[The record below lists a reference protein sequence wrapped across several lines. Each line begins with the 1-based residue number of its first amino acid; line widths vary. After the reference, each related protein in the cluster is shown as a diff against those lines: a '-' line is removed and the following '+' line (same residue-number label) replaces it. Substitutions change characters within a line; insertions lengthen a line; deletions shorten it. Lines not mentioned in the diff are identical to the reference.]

1 MKILIY
7 GAGVLG
13 SLCAARLQSAGQ
25 EVWLLA
31 RGQRL
36 EDLRQHGLVLENMV
50 TDERSEMKVNVLETL
65 GPDDAYDLIMV
76 VVGKHQVP
84 GVLPSLAANRCT
96 PNILFVGNNAA
107 GPDEYIRALTQE
119 RVLLGFLTAGGT
131 TDGPVVRYA
140 EGDESRKSTFTI
152 GEVDGTITPRLEEI
166 AEVLKSI
173 GYNVVL
179 CSNID
184 AWLKTHAALVA
195 PLAGALTLA
204 GGDNFSLARDR
215 KNVRL
220 AAKGIRESLH
230 ILQSKNIPL
239 IPSAA
244 KLYIRLPE
252 FLLVFLMQWLL
263 ARKEVGYAF
272 AHADKAKP
280 EMALLIH
287 ELLTLGR
294 GTNVSTPAL
303 ARMRAGMGSTAS
315 Q

>member
-65 GPDDAYDLIMV
+65 GPDDSYDLIMV

-84 GVLPSLAANRCT
+84 GVLTSLAANRCT
-96 PNILFVGNNAA
+96 PNILFVGNNVA

-184 AWLKTHAALVA
+184 AWLKTHTALVA

-252 FLLVFLMQWLL
+252 FLLVFLLQRLL

>member
-1 MKILIY
+1 MKILIC

-31 RGQRL
+31 RGRRL

-65 GPDDAYDLIMV
+65 SPDDAYDLIMV

-84 GVLPSLAANRCT
+84 GVLPSLAANRST
-96 PNILFVGNNAA
+96 PNILFIGNNAA

-119 RVLLGFLTAGGT
+119 RALLGFLTAGGT

-179 CSNID
+179 CPNID

-230 ILQSKNIPL
+230 ILQAKNIPL

-252 FLLVFLMQWLL
+252 FLLVFLMQRLL

-272 AHADKAKP
+272 AHADKAEP
-280 EMALLIH
+280 EMALLIA
-287 ELLTLGR
+287 ELLALGS
-294 GTNVSTPAL
+294 GTNVPTPAL
-303 ARMRAGMGSTAS
+303 ARMRAGMESTAS

>member
-1 MKILIY
+1 
-7 GAGVLG
+7 LG

-65 GPDDAYDLIMV
+65 SPDDAYDLIMV

-96 PNILFVGNNAA
+96 PNILFIGNNAA

-166 AEVLKSI
+166 AEVLKST
-173 GYNVVL
+173 GYNMVL
-179 CSNID
+179 CPNID

-239 IPSAA
+239 IPSNA

-252 FLLVFLMQWLL
+252 FLLVFLMQRLL

-272 AHADKAKP
+272 AHADKAAP
-280 EMALLIH
+280 EMALLIA
-287 ELLTLGR
+287 ELLALGS
-294 GTNVSTPAL
+294 GTNVPTPAL
-303 ARMRAGMGSTAS
+303 ARMRAGMESTAS

>member
-1 MKILIY
+1 MKILIC

-31 RGQRL
+31 RGRRL

-65 GPDDAYDLIMV
+65 SPDDAYDLIMV

-96 PNILFVGNNAA
+96 PNILFIGNNAA

-179 CSNID
+179 CPNID

-230 ILQSKNIPL
+230 ILQAKNIPL

-252 FLLVFLMQWLL
+252 FLLVFLMQRLL

-272 AHADKAKP
+272 THADKAEP
-280 EMALLIH
+280 EMALLIA
-287 ELLTLGR
+287 ELLALGS
-294 GTNVSTPAL
+294 GTNVPTPAL
-303 ARMRAGMGSTAS
+303 ARMRAGMESTAS

>member
-50 TDERSEMKVNVLETL
+50 TDERSEMKMNVLETL
-65 GPDDAYDLIMV
+65 SPDDAYDLIMV

-84 GVLPSLAANRCT
+84 GVLTSLAANRCT
-96 PNILFVGNNAA
+96 PNILFVGNNVA

-131 TDGPVVRYA
+131 TDGPVVRYV

-204 GGDNFSLARDR
+204 GGDNFSMARDR

-252 FLLVFLMQWLL
+252 FLLVFLMQRLL
-263 ARKEVGYAF
+263 ARKGVGYAF
-272 AHADKAKP
+272 AHADKAAP
-280 EMALLIH
+280 EMALLIA